1 MPEPAATD
9 PKTAEQSPPAADR
22 VLLIVIASSP
32 AQLDDVITVVLDLGI
47 PGATVI
53 ESKGLGAILRQ
64 EMPIFAGL
72 ASLIPDQT
80 GSRLIFSVSPKDKA
94 QQFFDY
100 LEREFSGAARPIA
113 FTVPIDRVAGLKR

>member
-1 MPEPAATD
+1 MSEASAPLPAKSTGGV
-9 PKTAEQSPPAADR
+9 QR
-22 VLLIVIASSP
+22 VLLVVIASSP
-32 AQLDDVITVVLDLGI
+32 EQLDDIITVILDLGI

-80 GSRLIFSVSPKDKA
+80 GSRVILSVLPRDRA
-94 QQFFDY
+94 DQFFE
-100 LEREFSGAARPIA
+100 LIEQEFTGAARPIA

>member
-1 MPEPAATD
+1 MPEPAAT
-9 PKTAEQSPPAADR
+9 PAQSATTEQDR

-32 AQLDDVITVVLDLGI
+32 AQLDDIITVVLDLGI

-80 GSRLIFSVSPKDKA
+80 GSRLILSVSPRDKA
-94 QQFFDY
+94 EQFFTF
-100 LEREFSGAARPIA
+100 LERDFTGATRPIA

>member
-1 MPEPAATD
+1 MA
-9 PKTAEQSPPAADR
+9 
-22 VLLIVIASSP
+22 IASS
-32 AQLDDVITVVLDLGI
+32 ANQLDQLITVVLDLGI

-80 GSRLIFSVSPKDKA
+80 GSRLILSVMPRDKA
-94 QQFFDY
+94 DQFFSIIEQD
-100 LEREFSGAARPIA
+100 FTGGNRPIA
-113 FTVPIDRVAGLKR
+113 FTVPIDRFAGLKR

>member
-1 MPEPAATD
+1 MSDPSAA
-9 PKTAEQSPPAADR
+9 PVKPSAGAETQR
-22 VLLIVIASSP
+22 VLFMAIASS
-32 AQLDDVITVVLDLGI
+32 ANQLDELITVVLDLGI

-80 GSRLIFSVSPKDKA
+80 GSRLILSVMPREKA
-94 QQFFDY
+94 EQFFSIIEQD
-100 LEREFSGAARPIA
+100 FTGANRPIA
-113 FTVPIDRVAGLKR
+113 FTVPIDQVAGLKR

>member
-1 MPEPAATD
+1 MNEHTRAA
-9 PKTAEQSPPAADR
+9 PNKPDR
-22 VLLIVIASSP
+22 VLLIIIASSP
-32 AQLDDVITVVLDLGI
+32 TQLDDIITVLLDLGL

-80 GSRLIFSVSPKDKA
+80 GSRLILSVTRPDAAAS
-94 QQFFDY
+94 FFDF
-100 LEREFSGAARPIA
+100 LEHEMTGATKPIA
-113 FTVPIDRVAGLKR
+113 FTLPIDRVSGVTR

>member
-1 MPEPAATD
+1 MPEPGIPETKPATSAT
-9 PKTAEQSPPAADR
+9 PEHER
-22 VLLIVIASSP
+22 VLLFVIASSP
-32 AQLDDVITVVLDLGI
+32 AQLDDIITVILDLGI

-80 GSRLIFSVSPKDKA
+80 GSRLILSVTQRDRA
-94 QQFFDY
+94 EQFFSF
-100 LEREFSGAARPIA
+100 LENDFSGAARPIA
-113 FTVPIDRVAGLKR
+113 FTLPIERVSGLKR

>member
-1 MPEPAATD
+1 MTERAPSAPAA
-9 PKTAEQSPPAADR
+9 SGR
-22 VLLIVIASSP
+22 VLLVIIASSP
-32 AQLDDVITVVLDLGI
+32 TQLDDIITVLLDLGL

-80 GSRLIFSVSPKDKA
+80 GSRLILSVTRPDAAAS
-94 QQFFDY
+94 FFEF
-100 LEREFSGAARPIA
+100 LEHEMTGSVRPIA
-113 FTVPIDRVAGLKR
+113 FTLPIDRVSGLTR

>member
-1 MPEPAATD
+1 MSEAPANA
-9 PKTAEQSPPAADR
+9 PRHAENHR
-22 VLLIVIASSP
+22 VLLIVIASSH
-32 AQLDDVITVVLDLGI
+32 AQLDDLITVILDLGI

-80 GSRLIFSVSPKDKA
+80 GSRVILSVLPRDRA
-94 QQFFDY
+94 DQFFE
-100 LEREFSGAARPIA
+100 LIEQEFTGAARPIA